1 MKISAKTKV
10 AILMAMATISVYA
23 PIFRSGSPR
32 G

>member
-10 AILMAMATISVYA
+10 AIMVAIATMSMYA
-23 PIFRSGSPR
+23 TVWASGSPR

>member
-10 AILMAMATISVYA
+10 AIMVVIATMSVYITA
-23 PIFRSGSPR
+23 FASGSPR